1 MAALVYR
8 TNLPDE
14 PPSMPLNEPP
24 PPPHHVRTR
33 RLKRL
38 LRYVP
43 RRAVFH
49 RYPVVGRFADRA
61 RRRGYLWSL
70 KPRHV
75 RPALY
80 LGSILALLPAM
91 GFQLPLAFL
100 LALFTRTNLMIAGG
114 LQLITNPLTAAPI
127 YYSTYRIGR
136 KLLDFVGGS
145 GTAAD
150 ASGSE
155 DPLAGEAIRVGL
167 DPLEALE
174 STTHWSA
181 SLGTTVAALLIGG
194 TICGLALGLLLDLS
208 YRQWFAYRLR
218 HPKPTAS

>member
-1 MAALVYR
+1 
-8 TNLPDE
+8 
-14 PPSMPLNEPP
+14 MPLNEPP

-43 RRAVFH
+43 RRAVLH
-49 RYPVVGRFADRA
+49 RYPLVGRFADQA
-61 RRRGYLWSL
+61 RRRAYLWSL

-91 GFQLPLAFL
+91 GFQLPLA
-100 LALFTRTNLMIAGG
+100 LAIAMITRANLMIAGG

-127 YYSTYRIGR
+127 YYSTYRMGR
-136 KLLDFVGGS
+136 KVLDLVS
-145 GTAAD
+145 GAGTPVASD
-150 ASGSE
+150 AGAE

-174 STTHWSA
+174 TA
-181 SLGTTVAALLIGG
+181 SSWTSGLGTTVGALVLGG
-194 TICGLALGLLLDLS
+194 SLCGLVLGAVLDFAF
-208 YRQWFAYRLR
+208 RRWFAYRVR
-218 HPKPTAS
+218 HPKRGAA